1 MGQSLSKNYIHLVF
15 STKSHTKFIDKNI
28 GNELYRYISTILK
41 TCDSPAITIG
51 GTKDHVHILC
61 VQSKN
66 ISTAKLLEEI
76 KKSSSKWI
84 KTKGVNYR
92 HFQWQG
98 GYAAF
103 SVGQS
108 YVNSIRKYIENQEL
122 HHKKI
127 SFRNELIKLLNENYF
142 VYDERYLWD

>member
-15 STKSHTKFIDKNI
+15 STKSHKKFIDKI
-28 GNELYRYISTILK
+28 ISYELFRY
-41 TCDSPAITIG
+41 
-51 GTKDHVHILC
+51 
-61 VQSKN
+61 

-84 KTKGVNYR
+84 KTKGDNYR

-98 GYAAF
+98 GYASF
-103 SVGQS
+103 SVSQS
-108 YVNSIRKYIENQEL
+108 YVTSIRKYIENQEV

-127 SFRNELIKLLNENYF
+127 SFRNELKKLLDDYYI
-142 VYDERYLWD
+142 VYDERYLWN